1 MNVYNYIAESNPYF
15 AKGICQKYGYQT
27 TNIRSKSDLGQCL
40 KLLVQ
45 KHGEGAFQDIMQS
58 HPDKDLILEM
68 FAKKE
73 TFSNMDGNSNGCSCR
88 NCNQKSKDHYSNA
101 DGDAKKPIDTTIM
114 SIGLLSVSLILA
126 VAIISKN

>member
-1 MNVYNYIAESNPYF
+1 MSVFNYIAESNPYF

-27 TNIRSKSDLGQCL
+27 TNIRSKSDLGHCL

-68 FAKKE
+68 FE
-73 TFSNMDGNSNGCSCR
+73 E
-88 NCNQKSKDHYSNA
+88 
-101 DGDAKKPIDTTIM
+101 
-114 SIGLLSVSLILA
+114 
-126 VAIISKN
+126 IISLWEEK

>member
-1 MNVYNYIAESNPYF
+1 
-15 AKGICQKYGYQT
+15 
-27 TNIRSKSDLGQCL
+27 
-40 KLLVQ
+40 
-45 KHGEGAFQDIMQS
+45 
-58 HPDKDLILEM
+58 M
-68 FAKKE
+68 FSKKE
-73 TFSNMDGNSNGCSCR
+73 TFSNLDGNTNSCSCR